1 MATDTTGWNG
11 ESSASTKIALDG
23 DVGVYYVEYYLKKLT
38 DPDDDT
44 ADPVMEFHGDCFVDG
59 VDVTSWVANEEISC
73 DLGFYYPLEEGSA
86 DPLLVDWMQIK
97 MVYSG
102 T

>member
-1 MATDTTGWNG
+1 MATDTTGWNS
-11 ESSASTKIALDG
+11 EKWDEEKRIDLDG
-23 DVGVYYVEYYLKKLT
+23 DVYYVNYYLKKWT
-38 DPDDDT
+38 NPNDDT
-44 ADPVMEFHGDCFVDG
+44 ADPVMEFHGNCFAMG
-59 VDVTSWVANEEISC
+59 VDVTSWVADNEVSC

-86 DPLLVDWMQIK
+86 DTLLVDWMQIN